1 MQAGSF
7 KEVFIM
13 ATDRLA
19 KMGYTVADVP
29 VAKYKAPL
37 VERLGG
43 GSCKTTWKSLPIEGT
58 SGVVVVRFMKVTGMR
73 GDYDAMVSNGEQAF
87 DMQMYAMTQPE
98 KETYNK
104 LLG

>member
-7 KEVFIM
+7 KEVFGM

-29 VAKYKAPL
+29 VANFKKPL
-37 VERLGG
+37 TVKMPG
-43 GSCKTTWKSLPIEGT
+43 GSCKTSFKFLPIENTTGC
-58 SGVVVVRFMKVTGMR
+58 VIVRFTKVTGMR
-73 GDYDAMVSNGEQAF
+73 GDYDAMVSNGEKAF